1 MTNKLTHL
9 SNHTVTAVLATD
21 TLDATEL
28 DATFD
33 ENLETQTPWQV
44 IVWNDPVNLMTY
56 VSYVFRAHW
65 GFSRR
70 RAEKLMLQ
78 VHNNGKAVVFT
89 GSREDAEKHTQAM
102 HAWGLMASFEKAE
115 N

>member
-28 DATFD
+28 DATVD
-33 ENLETQTPWQV
+33 EKLETQTPWQV

-56 VSYVFRAHW
+56 VSRSFR
-65 GFSRR
+65 
-70 RAEKLMLQ
+70 
-78 VHNNGKAVVFT
+78 V
-89 GSREDAEKHTQAM
+89 
-102 HAWGLMASFEKAE
+102 
-115 N
+115 

>member
-28 DATFD
+28 DATID

-44 IVWNDPVNLMTY
+44 IV
-56 VSYVFRAHW
+56 YVFRAHF

>member
-9 SNHTVTAVLATD
+9 SNHTVTVVLATD

-28 DATFD
+28 DATID

-56 VSYVFRAHW
+56 VSYVFALIS
-65 GFSRR
+65 G
-70 RAEKLMLQ
+70 L
-78 VHNNGKAVVFT
+78 AVVVP
-89 GSREDAEKHTQAM
+89 R
-102 HAWGLMASFEKAE
+102 